1 MGIGQ
6 AVEQSGLAHVASSS
20 LLDFAHEIQLGNYG
34 SLFLIFVMTSIAAQL
49 MTNYGASVIMF
60 PIVIGAAQGLGV
72 SPYPFIFTMMAAAGC
87 NFMTPVTYQT
97 NLMVYGPGGYTFMDF
112 PKLGLP
118 LTILVAI
125 LATLIAPQVFPF
137 VPSL

>member
-1 MGIGQ
+1 
-6 AVEQSGLAHVASSS
+6 
-20 LLDFAHEIQLGNYG
+20 
-34 SLFLIFVMTSIAAQL
+34 
-49 MTNYGASVIMF
+49 
-60 PIVIGAAQGLGV
+60 
-72 SPYPFIFTMMAAAGC
+72 
-87 NFMTPVTYQT
+87 MTPVTYQT